1 MAQDD
6 WSVQLK
12 KLERE
17 FEGLPPEPSLAYKK
31 LQSEEERRA
40 QERARQRAALIGV
53 FARLILV
60 AAVAVALVFW
70 PYDNQC
76 GLGLFGFLGAEAVIV
91 VGGVWV
97 AITSWRVRLPRMHL
111 VSLAITLG
119 GLIAIAAE
127 VLPRTGYA
135 AVDPKNP
142 PRFSCPDAPDT
153 PATAATPPRTGS
165 IENAPP
171 TTSAAEQRVQSAAN
185 ELGSRWQSR
194 IGELSKQFQPQ
205 KAALARLERP
215 ELLSRQAP

>member
-1 MAQDD
+1 M
-6 WSVQLK
+6 
-12 KLERE
+12 
-17 FEGLPPEPSLAYKK
+17 PPEPSLAYKK

-60 AAVAVALVFW
+60 AAVAVALTFW

-76 GLGLFGFLGAEAVIV
+76 GLGLFGFLFAEAVIV

-111 VSLAITLG
+111 LSLAITLG
-119 GLIAIAAE
+119 GLVAIAAE
-127 VLPRTGYA
+127 VLPRVGYA

-142 PRFSCPDAPDT
+142 PHFSCPDTDT
-153 PATAATPPRTGS
+153 PATPAAPTVRTGS
-165 IENAPP
+165 MENAPP
-171 TTSAAEQRVQSAAN
+171 TTAAAEQRVQSAAN
-185 ELGSRWQSR
+185 ELGSRWHSR
-194 IGELSKQFQPQ
+194 VGELSKQFQPQ

-215 ELLSRQAP
+215 ELLSRQDP